1 MTTTTNDSRVML
13 EVIPVVLDGSNNVI
27 TKGVAQLLT
36 LEEFVA
42 RLPAATEAAAGTVL
56 QMEVQDPAAAADT
69 AALKAQFDALLTKLK
84 AAGLMATS

>member
-13 EVIPVVLDGSNNVI
+13 EVIPVVLDGSNNVV
-27 TKGVAQLLT
+27 TKGVAHLLT

-42 RLPAATEAAAGTVL
+42 RLPAATEEAAGTVL
-56 QMEVQDPAAAADT
+56 QMEVQDPAVAADV

-84 AAGLMATS
+84 DAGLMATS